1 MKLLTKLSFLAVIV
15 IFSFSCSPESLDD
28 KADTL
33 IENISTPEPKSIEI
47 EILELI
53 NNHRLS
59 KGLNPLKGMTI
70 IKSTAFTHTDYMV
83 DTQTV
88 SHANF
93 FARSN
98 YLKSNAGAQSV
109 SENVAYGFTSAESV
123 VGAWMRSESHKENIE
138 GDFTNFE
145 ISAEKDADDKWYFTN
160 IFIKK

>member
-1 MKLLTKLSFLAVIV
+1 MKLLTKPLVLALFA
-15 IFSFSCSPESLDD
+15 IFMFSCSPESLDD
-28 KADTL
+28 KADAL
-33 IENISTPEPKSIEI
+33 IENITVPETKSIEL

-59 KGLNPLKGMTI
+59 EGLSPLQSMSI

-93 FARSN
+93 FTRSK
-98 YLKSNAGAQSV
+98 YLKSNAGAKSV
-109 SENVAYGFTSAESV
+109 SENVAYGYSSAESV
-123 VGAWMRSESHKENIE
+123 VGAWLRSEPHKKNME

-145 ISAEKDADDKWYFTN
+145 VSAEKDVDGRWYFTN